1 MKLVLAKPPGKGYIL
16 YVNEL
21 KGDEKY
27 VPYRPCYFELP
38 DSERWN
44 ADSTIRDAWEEVEKT
59 GVSGSIFNQCQWV
72 GTTGWE
78 FWVESFEA
86 ILATAKKVSDKLG
99 VELRIEKSV
108 EQHDSGTTNDT
119 VISIYHPTMKEST
132 MSNKSNQS
140 NTANAK
146 PAFKAT
152 FIAAN
157 NGLQTE
163 QRVHGRRAFPS
174 RNGQQPQLG
183 ETWMVEV
190 AGENP
195 KGPVHFVKCLEL
207 VSAAKP
213 VAVEPVVMPKSVTTP
228 KAEPVKPAIQVKI
241 VRAPG
246 NDVFARVTAWATPS
260 KTVGLG
266 DLKFAFAQKRIE
278 SDETARA
285 MFTQLGSTMATT
297 KALQEIADKA
307 EGDLKQVN
315 SNDYDIGLEL
325 FNARKVMVRMNV
337 DKAELAKATLAYA
350 RLVKQ
355 LKATAAGDEHDELA
369 KVVATN
375 KEVLDSQRAAH
386 NAAMATAKENL
397 SSAET
402 GFHFCYHEDTVK
414 AVLELLET
422 KVNYSEQ
429 AASYRN
435 QLEADLN
442 AFEKYVAALS

>member
-44 ADSTIRDAWEEVEKT
+44 ADSTIRDAWDEVKAT

-86 ILATAKKVSDKLG
+86 ILATATKVSDKLG

-108 EQHDSGTTNDT
+108 EQHASGTTNDT
-119 VISIYHPTMKEST
+119 VISIYHPIVKEST
-132 MSNKSNQS
+132 MSNKSNQI
-140 NTANAK
+140 NARA

-195 KGPVHFVKCLEL
+195 KGTVHFVKCLEL

-213 VAVEPVVMPKSVTTP
+213 VAEPKTEAVVAPKP
-228 KAEPVKPAIQVKI
+228 EPVKPAIQVKI

-285 MFTQLGSTMATT
+285 MFTQLGSTMSTT
-297 KALQEIADKA
+297 KALQEIADHA
-307 EGDLKQVN
+307 AGCLKEVN
-315 SNDYDIGLEL
+315 SNDYDIGLAL
-325 FNARKVMVRMNV
+325 FNARKVMAQMNV

-355 LKATAAGDEHDELA
+355 LKATAAGDDHDELA
-369 KVVATN
+369 KVVATS

-414 AVLELLET
+414 AVLDLLET

>member
-1 MKLVLAKPPGKGYIL
+1 MKLVLTKTPGKGYIL

-21 KGDEKY
+21 KGDENY
-27 VPYRPCYFELP
+27 VPYRNCFFELP

-44 ADSTIRDAWEEVEKT
+44 ADSTIRDAWDEVKAT
-59 GVSGSIFNQCQWV
+59 GVSGSIFNQCTWV

-86 ILATAKKVSDKLG
+86 ILATATKVSDKLG

-108 EQHDSGTTNDT
+108 EPQTAGTTSDI
-119 VISIYHPTMKEST
+119 VISIYHPIVKEST
-132 MSNKSNQS
+132 MSDHPNNANQT
-140 NTANAK
+140 NTARA

-195 KGPVHFVKCLEL
+195 KGTVHFVKCLEL

-213 VAVEPVVMPKSVTTP
+213 VALPTTEAVAPKP
-228 KAEPVKPAIQVKI
+228 EPVKPAVQVKI

-315 SNDYDIGLEL
+315 GNDYDIGLEL
-325 FNARKVMVRMNV
+325 FNARKVMAQMNV
-337 DKAELAKATLAYA
+337 DKAELAKETLAYA
-350 RLVKQ
+350 RLVGK
-355 LKATAAGDEHDELA
+355 LKITPAGADHDELTQR
-369 KVVATN
+369 VAAT
-375 KEVLDSQRAAH
+375 KEALDSKRAAH
-386 NAAMATAKENL
+386 NAAMATAKEKL
-397 SSAET
+397 SNAET

-429 AASYRN
+429 AASYRD

>member
-1 MKLVLAKPPGKGYIL
+1 MKLVLTKTPGKGYIL

-27 VPYRPCYFELP
+27 VPYEPCFSRLP
-38 DSERWN
+38 DSERWD
-44 ADSTIRDAWEEVEKT
+44 ADRTIRDAWDEVKAT

-86 ILATAKKVSDKLG
+86 ILATATKVSDKLG

-108 EQHDSGTTNDT
+108 EQHSSGTTNDT
-119 VISIYHPTMKEST
+119 VISIYHPIVKEST
-132 MSNKSNQS
+132 MSNKSNQT
-140 NTANAK
+140 NTTA

-174 RNGQQPQLG
+174 RNGPQPQLG

-195 KGPVHFVKCLEL
+195 KGTVHFVKCIEL
-207 VSAAKP
+207 VSAAKTV
-213 VAVEPVVMPKSVTTP
+213 VATDSSTNQVVAS

-325 FNARKVMVRMNV
+325 FTARKVMAQMNV
-337 DKAELAKATLAYA
+337 DKAELAKATLTYA

-369 KVVATN
+369 KVVATS
-375 KEVLDSQRAAH
+375 KEALDSQRASH

-402 GFHFCYHEDTVK
+402 GFHFCYHEETVK

-429 AASYRN
+429 AASNRN

>member
-1 MKLVLAKPPGKGYIL
+1 MKLVLTKTPGKGYIL

-21 KGDEKY
+21 KGDDKY
-27 VPYRPCYFELP
+27 VPYEPCYSRLP
-38 DSERWN
+38 DSERWD
-44 ADSTIRDAWEEVEKT
+44 ADRTIRDAWDEVKAT

-86 ILATAKKVSDKLG
+86 ILATATKVSDRLG

-108 EQHDSGTTNDT
+108 EQHTSGTTNDT
-119 VISIYHPTMKEST
+119 VISIYHPIVKEST
-132 MSNKSNQS
+132 MSNKSNQTDQS
-140 NTANAK
+140 NTKA

-152 FIAAN
+152 FIAAT

-195 KGPVHFVKCLEL
+195 KRTVHFVKCLEL

-213 VAVEPVVMPKSVTTP
+213 VAEPKKEAVVAPKS
-228 KAEPVKPAIQVKI
+228 EPVKPAIQVKI

-246 NDVFARVTAWATPS
+246 NDVCARVTAWATPA
-260 KTVGLG
+260 KTVGLS

-285 MFTQLGSTMATT
+285 MFTQLGSTMATV
-297 KALQEIADKA
+297 KALQEIADHA
-307 EGDLKQVN
+307 AGCLKQVN
-315 SNDYDIGLEL
+315 ENDYGIGLEL
-325 FNARKVMVRMNV
+325 FNARKVMVQMNV
-337 DKAELAKATLAYA
+337 AKADLNKETLAYG
-350 RLVKQ
+350 RLVQK
-355 LKATAAGDEHDELA
+355 LNATPAGEEHDKLA
-369 KVVATN
+369 LSNAAT
-375 KEVLDSQRAAH
+375 KEALDSKRAAH
-386 NAAMATAKENL
+386 NAAMATAKETL

-414 AVLELLET
+414 AVLELLEN

-429 AASYRN
+429 AASNRN

-442 AFEKYVAALS
+442 AFELYVAALS

>member
-1 MKLVLAKPPGKGYIL
+1 
-16 YVNEL
+16 
-21 KGDEKY
+21 
-27 VPYRPCYFELP
+27 
-38 DSERWN
+38 
-44 ADSTIRDAWEEVEKT
+44 
-59 GVSGSIFNQCQWV
+59 
-72 GTTGWE
+72 
-78 FWVESFEA
+78 
-86 ILATAKKVSDKLG
+86 
-99 VELRIEKSV
+99 
-108 EQHDSGTTNDT
+108 
-119 VISIYHPTMKEST
+119 
-132 MSNKSNQS
+132 MSNQT
-140 NTANAK
+140 NTANVATIVK
-146 PAFKAT
+146 APAFKAT

-195 KGPVHFVKCLEL
+195 KGTVHFVKCLEL

-213 VAVEPVVMPKSVTTP
+213 VAMPTTEAVVSKP
-228 KAEPVKPAIQVKI
+228 EPVKPAIQVKI

-325 FNARKVMVRMNV
+325 FTARKVMAQMNV
-337 DKAELAKATLAYA
+337 DKANLAKATLTYA

-355 LKATAAGDEHDELA
+355 LKATAAGDDHDELA
-369 KVVATN
+369 KVVATS

-386 NAAMATAKENL
+386 NAAMATAKEKL

-429 AASYRN
+429 AASHRN

>member
-21 KGDEKY
+21 KGDDKY
-27 VPYRPCYFELP
+27 VPYRNCFFELP
-38 DSERWN
+38 DSERWD
-44 ADSTIRDAWEEVEKT
+44 ADSTVRYAWDEVKAT
-59 GVSGSIFNQCQWV
+59 GVNGSIFNQCQWV

-86 ILATAKKVSDKLG
+86 ILATATKVSDKLG

-108 EQHDSGTTNDT
+108 EQHSSGTTNDT
-119 VISIYHPTMKEST
+119 VISIYHPIVKEST
-132 MSNKSNQS
+132 MSNKSNPT
-140 NTANAK
+140 NTARA

-174 RNGQQPQLG
+174 RNGPQPQLG

-195 KGPVHFVKCLEL
+195 KGTVHFVKCVEL

-213 VAVEPVVMPKSVTTP
+213 VALPTTEAVAPKP
-228 KAEPVKPAIQVKI
+228 EQVKPAVQVKI

-278 SDETARA
+278 SDATAGA
-285 MFTQLGSTMATT
+285 MFTQLGSTMSTT
-297 KALQEIADKA
+297 KALQEIADHA
-307 EGDLKQVN
+307 AGCLKEVN
-315 SNDYDIGLEL
+315 STDYDIGLAL
-325 FNARKVMVRMNV
+325 FNARKVMAQMNV
-337 DKAELAKATLAYA
+337 DKAELAKETLAYA

-355 LKATAAGDEHDELA
+355 LNATAAGDDHDELA
-369 KVVATN
+369 QRVAAT
-375 KEVLDSQRAAH
+375 KEALDSKRAAH

-397 SSAET
+397 SNAET

-414 AVLELLET
+414 AVLDLLET

>member
-44 ADSTIRDAWEEVEKT
+44 ADSTIRDAWDEVKAT

-86 ILATAKKVSDKLG
+86 ILATATKVSDKLG

-108 EQHDSGTTNDT
+108 EQHASGTTNDT
-119 VISIYHPTMKEST
+119 VISIYHPIVKEST
-132 MSNKSNQS
+132 MSNKSNQI
-140 NTANAK
+140 NARA

-195 KGPVHFVKCLEL
+195 KGTVHFVKCLEL

-213 VAVEPVVMPKSVTTP
+213 VAEPKTEAAVAPKP
-228 KAEPVKPAIQVKI
+228 EPVKPAIQVKI

-285 MFTQLGSTMATT
+285 MFTQLGSTMSTT
-297 KALQEIADKA
+297 KALQEIADHA
-307 EGDLKQVN
+307 AGCLKEVN
-315 SNDYDIGLEL
+315 SNDYDIGLAL
-325 FNARKVMVRMNV
+325 FNARKVMAQMNV

-355 LKATAAGDEHDELA
+355 LKATAAGDDHDELA
-369 KVVATN
+369 KVVATS

-414 AVLELLET
+414 AVLDLLET
-422 KVNYSEQ
+422 KGNYSEQ

>member
-44 ADSTIRDAWEEVEKT
+44 ADSTIRDAWDEVKVT

-108 EQHDSGTTNDT
+108 EQHASGTTNDT
-119 VISIYHPTMKEST
+119 VISIYHPIVKEST
-132 MSNKSNQS
+132 MSNKSNQ
-140 NTANAK
+140 TNARA

-195 KGPVHFVKCLEL
+195 KGTVHFVKCLEL

-213 VAVEPVVMPKSVTTP
+213 VAEPKTEAVVAPKP
-228 KAEPVKPAIQVKI
+228 EPVKPAIQVKI

-285 MFTQLGSTMATT
+285 MFTQLGSTMSTT
-297 KALQEIADKA
+297 KALLEIADHA
-307 EGDLKQVN
+307 AGCLKEVN
-315 SNDYDIGLEL
+315 ENDYDIGLAL
-325 FNARKVMVRMNV
+325 FNARKVMAQMNV

-355 LKATAAGDEHDELA
+355 LKATAAGDDHDELA
-369 KVVATN
+369 KVVATS

-414 AVLELLET
+414 AVLDLLET